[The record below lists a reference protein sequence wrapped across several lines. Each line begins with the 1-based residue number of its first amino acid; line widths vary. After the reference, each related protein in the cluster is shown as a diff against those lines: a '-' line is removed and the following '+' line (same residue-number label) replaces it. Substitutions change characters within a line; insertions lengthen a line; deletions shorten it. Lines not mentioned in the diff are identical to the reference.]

1 MGLRILRG
9 KKNNHIDLT
18 KIEDPSFLEG
28 MSKAELKTLAED
40 IRDFIL
46 QNVSKTGGHLSSNLG
61 VVELTI
67 ALYYIFNKENDK
79 IIFDV
84 GHQMYTQKILTGRAK
99 DFDKLRA
106 FEGISGF
113 ANYEESKYD
122 VWESGHSSTSISALA
137 GFLQAKDMGEDIG
150 ECIAV
155 IGDSSIA
162 SGVAFEALNQLGNK
176 KNWKPIIILN
186 DNKMSISK
194 SVGSLNKTF
203 NALRSNKFLRGVKRF
218 IKMISIIPVRN
229 LFHKLYR
236 GIKSLFQ
243 YDNIFETLGYD
254 YFGPIDGNNISDLI
268 REIKRARR
276 LNKPCVIHVLT
287 TKGKGYAPA
296 EEDRTGKF
304 HVVPPF
310 DLKTGKPLVEPLYN
324 EYTYSKIVL
333 ETLFRMK
340 SVYPNLHV
348 IDPAMLLLDDI
359 AKMNAVYPHFIED
372 VGISEEHAASY
383 AASLALNKQK
393 VMIFYYS
400 TFIQRAYDEI
410 LNDIARQ
417 NGDVLLGVDRCGLIQ
432 GDGSTHQGIYDI
444 AMLSSMPNMRICMG
458 QNAKETRELVKYALN
473 SKGPM
478 AIRYKK
484 ATDFIELDSPID
496 DIEPVWQKV
505 IEGSSG
511 ICITYGPDVG
521 RIKKIIIEHN
531 LDVTLINAR
540 FIRPMDYKMLDWIFS
555 LNQPILVYEEVVKTS
570 SLYMNIVEYASS
582 MSKHIQIKG
591 MNIDTNTIIRHG
603 DLESLRVYYH
613 MSDNDILEELKK
625 TYETGYLLN

>member
-1 MGLRILRG
+1 MGLRILKG
-9 KKNNHIDLT
+9 KKIKHIDLS
-18 KIEDPSFLEG
+18 KIEDPSFLEKL
-28 MSKAELKTLAED
+28 SKKELKVLAAD
-40 IRDFIL
+40 IREFIL
-46 QNVSKTGGHLSSNLG
+46 QNVAKTGGHLSSNLG

-67 ALYYIFNKENDK
+67 ALYYIFNKKNDK

-99 DFDKLRA
+99 DFDKLRM
-106 FEGISGF
+106 FDGISGF
-113 ANYEESKYD
+113 ASYEESVYD

-176 KNWKPIIILN
+176 ENWKPIIILN

-203 NALRSNKFLRGVKRF
+203 NALRSNKFLRGIKRF
-218 IKMISIIPVRN
+218 IKMISIIPIRN
-229 LFHKLYR
+229 LFHNLYR

-254 YFGPIDGNNISDLI
+254 YFGPIDGNNISDLL
-268 REIKRARR
+268 REIKRARK

-287 TKGKGYAPA
+287 TKGKGYKPA
-296 EEDRTGKF
+296 EEDRTGKY
-304 HVVPPF
+304 HVVKPF
-310 DLKTGKPLVEPLYN
+310 DINTGLPLEKPLYN
-324 EYTYSKIVL
+324 EYGYSKIVL
-333 ETLFRMK
+333 ETLFRFK
-340 SVYPNLHV
+340 EEYPNLHV
-348 IDPAMLLLDDI
+348 IDPAMILLDEI
-359 AKMNAVYPHFIED
+359 SKMNAKYPHFIED
-372 VGISEEHAASY
+372 VGISEEHAATY

-417 NGDVLLGVDRCGLIQ
+417 NGDVILGIDRCGLIA

-444 AMLSSMPNMRICMG
+444 AMLSGMPNMKICMG
-458 QNAKETRELVKYALN
+458 QNARETRELVKYALN
-473 SKGPM
+473 IGGPI

-484 ATDFIELDSPID
+484 ETDFIELDSKID
-496 DIEPVWQKV
+496 DIKPVWQKV
-505 IEGSSG
+505 LEGNLG
-511 ICITYGPDVG
+511 ICITYGPDVL
-521 RIKKIIIEHN
+521 RIKKIILENN
-531 LDVTLINAR
+531 LHITLINAR
-540 FIRPMDYKMLDWIFS
+540 FIKPMDLEMLDTLFEM
-555 LNQPILVYEEVVKTS
+555 NRPILVYEEVVKTS

-582 MSKHIQIKG
+582 VAKNIKIKG
-591 MNIDTNTIIRHG
+591 MNIDTNTIIKHG
-603 DLESLRVYYH
+603 ELDKLRQYYH
-613 MSDNDILEELKK
+613 LSDDDILEELKK
-625 TYETGYLLN
+625 TYEA